1 MAPSCQTTTGAVL
14 TLPPPTGAS
23 EAAGC
28 LLGLALGDALGAPF
42 EGRRPRG
49 LDPVDR
55 LLAADTPLRWTDDT
69 HMMLALADA
78 LLANDLTVDPQH
90 LGDTF
95 ARAYREEPWRGYGS
109 GPPRIF
115 AMASAG
121 RSYLD
126 AAASLF
132 DGSGSLGNGAAM
144 RCAPVVIAAWP
155 DAARTWQLATEQAL
169 VTHSHPEGVDGAVL
183 LSAVLR
189 LAVATPAAAPLALA
203 AITADTAPLR
213 SPALGAAWD
222 ALLTASSAA
231 DRTRDRQGLLEL
243 AGELGTSVT
252 ARTSVPAAIAVALHA
267 PDDVVDTAR
276 AAIGLGGD
284 TDTVAAMAAA
294 ITGAHLGVEAIPERL
309 LARLEARDRIASTAT
324 ALARESMAKGP

>member
-1 MAPSCQTTTGAVL
+1 VAPSWQATTGAVL
-14 TLPPPTGAS
+14 NLPPPIGAP

-42 EGRRPRG
+42 EGSPPRG
-49 LDPVDR
+49 PEPIDR
-55 LLAADTPLRWTDDT
+55 LLAADASLRWTDDT

-78 LLANDLTVDPQH
+78 LLARDLTVDPQH

-95 ARAYREEPWRGYGS
+95 AQAYRHQPWRGYGS

-121 RSYLD
+121 RSYLE

-132 DGSGSLGNGAAM
+132 GGSGSLGNGAAM
-144 RCAPVVIAAWP
+144 RCAPVVIAGWP
-155 DAARTWQLATEQAL
+155 DADRTWQLATEQAL
-169 VTHSHPEGVDGAVL
+169 VTHSHPEGIDGAVL

-189 LAVATPAAAPLALA
+189 LAVATPAAAPLTLA
-203 AITADTAPLR
+203 AITADAPPLR
-213 SPALGAAWD
+213 SSALRAAWD
-222 ALLTASSAA
+222 ALRTVSAA
-231 DRTRDRQGLLEL
+231 AEGTRDRQGLLEL

-267 PDDVVDTAR
+267 PDDVVDTVR
-276 AAIGLGGD
+276 AAVGLGGD

-294 ITGAHLGVEAIPERL
+294 ITGAHLGSGAIPPRL
-309 LARLEARDRIASTAT
+309 LERLEARERIASTAT
-324 ALARESMAKGP
+324 ALARASQAKGP